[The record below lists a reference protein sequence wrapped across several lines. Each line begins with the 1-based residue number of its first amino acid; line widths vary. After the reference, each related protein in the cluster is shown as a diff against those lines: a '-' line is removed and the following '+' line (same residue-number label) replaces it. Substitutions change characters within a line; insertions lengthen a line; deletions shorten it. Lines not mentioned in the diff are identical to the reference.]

1 MDHTNHRRPAR
12 AIAIAASQ
20 NATDR
25 VANAGRALL
34 ALLGS
39 VILLQAAV
47 TAYHAAPLLQP

>member
-12 AIAIAASQ
+12 AIAVAASQ

-25 VANAGRALL
+25 VANAGRVIL